1 MTRTADVLAV
11 VHEAYPPATA
21 QSWDRVGLVTGD
33 LDAPARRVRLAVDP
47 TQAVIDQAVADG
59 VDVLVTH
66 HPLLLRGVSSVAPSV
81 SAKGRAVTTLVKGDV
96 ALVVAHTNADAAT
109 DGVNDALA
117 SALGLVQVHPLAI
130 EEDQPLGRVGLLPTD
145 LTLAG
150 LAQALH
156 AVLPAAAGGI
166 RVSGP
171 PEAPVRRVAVMGG
184 AGDTLFGAARAAGA
198 DVYVTADLRHHPVL
212 EERET
217 SAGGPPYIVDA
228 GHWATESLW
237 LANLK
242 RLLDDRFGSLPEP
255 DRVETDI
262 STLRTDPWTFTVGA
276 EPPGGAA

>member
-1 MTRTADVLAV
+1 MTATADVLAV
-11 VHEAYPPATA
+11 VHDAYPPGTA
-21 QSWDRVGLVTGD
+21 QSWDRVGLVTGE
-33 LDAPARRVRLAVDP
+33 LDAPVRRVRLAVDP
-47 TQAVIDQAVADG
+47 TQAVIDAAVRDG

-81 SAKGRAVTTLVKGDV
+81 SAKGRAVTALIKGDV
-96 ALVVAHTNADAAT
+96 GLIVAHTNADAAT

-117 SALGLVQVHPLAI
+117 TALGLLDLEPLAV
-130 EEDQPLGRVGLLPTD
+130 EEGQPLGRVGRLPED
-145 LTLAG
+145 LSLAG
-150 LAQALH
+150 LAQALQ

-166 RVSGP
+166 RVSGS
-171 PEAPVRRVAVMGG
+171 PEATVRRVAFMGG

-217 SAGGPPYIVDA
+217 SAGGPPYIIDA

-242 RLLDDRFGSLPEP
+242 ELLDGRFGDLPEP